1 MSGFFAPKKTNV
13 TSTSSVNLAPEQQ
26 TLLNA
31 ASPFIKT
38 FVDQGGITLPESSSV
53 APFNATQT
61 AAQNMV
67 LGSAGTMNDASAAGV
82 NASNYALSP
91 DILHPGSNPALQ
103 GAIDASTR
111 PLYQNL
117 TEQILP
123 SIRGEANT
131 TGNIGSS
138 RQGIAEGLASRGTQ
152 QAAGD
157 VASKVAFSGYQS
169 GLDAQMRALG
179 LLPQTIGTQT
189 QGAQAV
195 GAVGD
200 AQQQMTQKLLDELK
214 AMFLQKQTLPLDIGK
229 ELLGMVG
236 SVPTA
241 GATNT
246 SQVPTPSLFQQLL
259 GTAATAAG
267 AYFGAG

>member
-1 MSGFFAPKKTNV
+1 MSGVFSPSKTNV
-13 TSTSSVNLAPEQQ
+13 RSTSSVSLRPEQQ
-26 TLLNA
+26 NLLTA
-31 ASPFIKT
+31 ATPYVTKFAKE
-38 FVDQGGITLPESSSV
+38 GITLPTGSSI
-53 APFNATQT
+53 APFNTQQT

-67 LGSAGTMNDASAAGV
+67 LGRAGGINSGADEGL
-82 NASNYALSP
+82 NASNFALSG
-91 DILHPGSNPALQ
+91 DILLPESNPALR

-111 PLYQNL
+111 PLFEGL

-138 RQGIAEGLASRGTQ
+138 RQGIAEGIAARGTQ

-157 VASKVAFSGYQS
+157 VASKVAYSGYQS

-179 LLPQTIGTQT
+179 LLPQTLGAQT

-214 AMFLQKQTLPLDIGK
+214 AQFLQRQTLPLDIGK
-229 ELLGMVG
+229 ELISLVG
-236 SVPTA
+236 AIPTA
-241 GATNT
+241 GATAT
-246 SQVPTPSLFQQLL
+246 SQIPQPSLFQQLL

-267 AYFGAG
+267 AYFGA